1 MGAAKLQI
9 LHIRRRT
16 AQPHS
21 LSPPIFTVCQVLEES
36 PYASLASTTI
46 FRIRKNSDVR
56 NRSRIRC
63 KKKWPVSVQEVLPCI
78 YIYILANHFKR
89 NNPKSLLLSMLNS
102 MNMGRTGSTRGNVNA
117 RWHCVL
123 LKFNGRR
130 GLSSIKASN
139 DVQGVSGGN
148 SC

>member
-56 NRSRIRC
+56 
-63 KKKWPVSVQEVLPCI
+63 KPFEDPVQDK
-78 YIYILANHFKR
+78 NNQFQFKR
-89 NNPKSLLLSMLNS
+89 YIGQSFQKKQPEESVVVHAKQHEYGTNRIIYRQCECKVTLCATEVQWKKRSFVHQSL
-102 MNMGRTGSTRGNVNA
+102 
-117 RWHCVL
+117 
-123 LKFNGRR
+123 
-130 GLSSIKASN
+130 
-139 DVQGVSGGN
+139 Q
-148 SC
+148 

>member
-56 NRSRIRC
+56 NRSRILC
-63 KKKWPVSVQEVLPCI
+63 KTKATSSRGIAAI
-78 YIYILANHFKR
+78 YIYIYIGPSFQQKQPEESVVVHAKQHEYGTNRINYRQCECKVTLCATEVQWKKR
-89 NNPKSLLLSMLNS
+89 SFVHQSL
-102 MNMGRTGSTRGNVNA
+102 
-117 RWHCVL
+117 
-123 LKFNGRR
+123 
-130 GLSSIKASN
+130 
-139 DVQGVSGGN
+139 Q
-148 SC
+148 